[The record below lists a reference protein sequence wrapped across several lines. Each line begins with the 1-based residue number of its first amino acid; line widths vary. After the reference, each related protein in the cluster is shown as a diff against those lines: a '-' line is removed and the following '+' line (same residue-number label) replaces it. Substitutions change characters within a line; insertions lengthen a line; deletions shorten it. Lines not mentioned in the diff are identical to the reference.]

1 VAAVDSPLADALRD
15 RYVLE
20 RELGRG
26 GMATVYLALDLKHG
40 RLVALKV
47 LHPELAQALGPERFL
62 REIQIAAHL
71 QHSNILPLFDSGT
84 ADGLPYYA
92 MPYVDGESLR
102 ARMRRERQL
111 GLEDALRIIHEVA
124 AALGHAHARGIIHR
138 DIKPENVL
146 LTRDGQALVADFGIA
161 RALDAAGGE
170 KLTETGLALGTPAY
184 MSPEQAAGD
193 GQPDSRSDI
202 YALGCMLYEM
212 LAGQPPFTGGTAQ
225 AILARHAVDPVPSL
239 STVRAT
245 VPPTVEHAITKAL
258 AKVPADRFATAGE
271 FARALTAGAA
281 NRQPQRVRLLLGALG
296 LVALLAFAAVVL
308 HNRIAPR
315 GTGTVPAV
323 PGVTRLA
330 VLPFENL
337 GDSANA
343 YFADGVADAIRGKLT
358 ALRGL
363 EVIARASSM
372 AYRASDKPPEEVAR
386 ELGVRYLLTG
396 TVRWA
401 KVKNGA
407 SRVQVSPELVE
418 VGGAGAPA
426 SKWQQPFDAALTDV
440 FQVQAD
446 IAGRVAEALNLTLG
460 AAQRQTLKAK
470 PTASLPAYDAYLK
483 GEAAAAQFT
492 RIDGPSLQRAID
504 LYERAVALDS
514 HFVDAW
520 TQLARAH
527 ALYYWWVLPNPI
539 GGSAAKQAASRAE
552 ALAPGSAAAAL
563 ARGSY
568 LALVQRDAAQALA
581 TFRTGLQAEP
591 RNVELL
597 VGLAIQERDV
607 GHLDSALTL
616 LRTAALLDPRSLTVV
631 QNQAQTLLFLRRY
644 PEALAANNRAL
655 ALAPQDLRSI
665 ALACTINIAQGD
677 LAGAKAVVHAAASK
691 VEPVEL
697 VSYLAT
703 YCEVWALDSAQQ
715 DLVLRLRPSQFG
727 NDRGWWGLVRTRI
740 YHLRGDRTKARIY
753 ADSARQ
759 ALEEQ
764 LLTAPQDGVR
774 HSLLGISLA
783 FMGRR
788 MEAIREGHRAAAMEP
803 FRGRVIEGPYVR
815 HAFAEIYLLLDES
828 EKALDQLEPVLKV
841 PYWVSPGWLR
851 IDPIF
856 APLRGNQRFERLV
869 RGGS

>member
-1 VAAVDSPLADALRD
+1 
-15 RYVLE
+15 
-20 RELGRG
+20 
-26 GMATVYLALDLKHG
+26 
-40 RLVALKV
+40 
-47 LHPELAQALGPERFL
+47 
-62 REIQIAAHL
+62 
-71 QHSNILPLFDSGT
+71 
-84 ADGLPYYA
+84 
-92 MPYVDGESLR
+92 MPYVEGESLR
-102 ARMRRERQL
+102 ARLEREGQL
-111 GLEDALRIIHEVA
+111 PLNDAVQVA
-124 AALGHAHARGIIHR
+124 QQVLAALGYAHAHGVLHR
-138 DIKPENVL
+138 DIKPENIL
-146 LTRDGQALVADFGIA
+146 LEGDQAVVADFGIA
-161 RALDAAGGE
+161 RAVSEAGGDR
-170 KLTETGLALGTPAY
+170 LTHTGMTVGTPAY
-184 MSPEQAAGD
+184 MSPEQASAEARLD
-193 GQPDSRSDI
+193 GRSDL
-202 YALGCMLYEM
+202 YSLGCVLYEM
-212 LAGQPPFTGGTAQ
+212 LAGEPPFTGPSAQ
-225 AILARHAVDPVPSL
+225 AVIARQCAEPPRSLRVVRPDLPVAVQ
-239 STVRAT
+239 RA
-245 VPPTVEHAITKAL
+245 VERAL
-258 AKVPADRFATAGE
+258 AKAPAGRFATAAE
-271 FARALTAGAA
+271 FAEALTRSPADMSSDGTPLKSPTVTLPPAI
-281 NRQPQRVRLLLGALG
+281 PQARRVRFA
-296 LVALLAFAAVVL
+296 LVAAALAALAAGSFL
-308 HNRIAPR
+308 FGNRRTA
-315 GTGTVPAV
+315 VPATSNT
-323 PGVTRLA
+323 PSASAVTRLA

-337 GDSANA
+337 GDSADA
-343 YFADGVADAIRGKLT
+343 YFADGVADAVRGKLT
-358 ALRGL
+358 ALKGL
-363 EVIARASSM
+363 KVIARTSSM

-401 KVKNGA
+401 KAKNGT

-418 VGGAGAPA
+418 VGDAGAPA

-446 IAGRVAEALNLTLG
+446 IAGRVAEALDLTLG
-460 AAQRQTLKAK
+460 AAQRQTLTAK

-520 TQLARAH
+520 TQLARAN
-527 ALYYWWVLPNPI
+527 ALYYWWVIPNPI
-539 GGSAAKQAASRAE
+539 AGSAAKQAASRAE

-568 LALVQRDAAQALA
+568 LALVERDAAQALA

-597 VGLAIQERDV
+597 VGLATQEREV
-607 GHLDSALTL
+607 GHLDSALAL

-631 QNQAQTLLFLRRY
+631 QNQAQTLLFRRRY

-677 LAGAKAVVHAAASK
+677 LAGAKAVVRAAASK

-703 YCEVWALDSAQQ
+703 YCELWALDSAQQ

-740 YHLRGDRTKARIY
+740 YYLRGDRAKASIY
-753 ADSARQ
+753 ADSARI

-764 LLTAPQDGVR
+764 LLAVPQDGYR
-774 HSLLGISLA
+774 HCLLGLSLA

-788 MEAIREGHRAAAMEP
+788 MEAIREGHRAAALEP
-803 FRGRVIEGPYVR
+803 LRGRLIEGPYVR
-815 HAFAEIYLLLDES
+815 HAFAEIYLLLGEP

-841 PYWVSPGWLR
+841 PYWLSPGWLR

-856 APLRGNQRFERLV
+856 APLRGNPRFERLLQAKE
-869 RGGS
+869 

>member
-62 REIQIAAHL
+62 REIQIASHL

-84 ADGLPYYA
+84 ADGLPYYV
-92 MPYVDGESLR
+92 MPYVEGESLR
-102 ARMRRERQL
+102 ARMTRERQL
-111 GLEDALRIIHEVA
+111 GLEDALRITHEVA

-184 MSPEQAAGD
+184 MSPEQATGD

-202 YALGCMLYEM
+202 YALGCILYEM

-271 FARALTAGAA
+271 FARGLTAGAA
-281 NRQPQRVRLLLGALG
+281 NRQPQLVRLVLGALG
-296 LVALLAFAAVVL
+296 LVALLAAAAVVL
-308 HNRIAPR
+308 YNRIAPR
-315 GTGTVPAV
+315 GTSTVPAV

-343 YFADGVADAIRGKLT
+343 YFADGIADAIRGKLT

-372 AYRASDKPPEEVAR
+372 AYGASDKPPEEVAR

-401 KVKNGA
+401 KAKNGT
-407 SRVQVSPELVE
+407 SQVQVSPELVE
-418 VGGAGAPA
+418 VGDAGAPA

-460 AAQRQTLKAK
+460 AAQRQTLAAK

-527 ALYYWWVLPNPI
+527 ALYYWWVVPNPI
-539 GGSAAKQAASRAE
+539 GGLAAKQAASRAE

-591 RNVELL
+591 GNVELL
-597 VGLAIQERDV
+597 VGLATQERDV
-607 GHLDSALTL
+607 GHLDSALAL

-677 LAGAKAVVHAAASK
+677 LAGAKAVVRAAASK

-764 LLTAPQDGVR
+764 LLAAPQDGYR
-774 HSLLGISLA
+774 HSLLGLSLA

-788 MEAIREGHRAAAMEP
+788 MEAIREGHRAAALEP

-815 HAFAEIYLLLDES
+815 HAFAETYLLLDEP

-851 IDPIF
+851 IDPMF
-856 APLRGNQRFERLV
+856 APLRGNPRFERLV
-869 RGGS
+869 RGS